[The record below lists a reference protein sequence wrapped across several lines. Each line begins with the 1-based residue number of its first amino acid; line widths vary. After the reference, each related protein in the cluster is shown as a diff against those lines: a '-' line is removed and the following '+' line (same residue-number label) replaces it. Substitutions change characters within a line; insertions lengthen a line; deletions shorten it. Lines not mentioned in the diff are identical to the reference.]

1 MYIVDSLL
9 TLELWNE
16 YTLKRS
22 SNWSLYKTRY
32 CATYLI
38 NASKVW
44 LLCIVH
50 TYLSINGKKKKVP
63 CTKLSLRNGRWAKIG
78 YVLGLLVHGNVVVEF
93 GRKSIPRWLSIM
105 KSID

>member
-22 SNWSLYKTRY
+22 SNWSLYKIRY

-50 TYLSINGKKKKVP
+50 TYLSINGKKKMFHVQN
-63 CTKLSLRNGRWAKIG
+63 CHCGTVG
-78 YVLGLLVHGNVVVEF
+78 
-93 GRKSIPRWLSIM
+93 GRK
-105 KSID
+105 